1 VEFAQEVR
9 LDQEAIDLD
18 VQNQSSFND
27 KAVKKVVGSGRV
39 EKACDNVIG
48 KRQKHKAMS
57 WSKLGSRSLAI
68 LKVVEL
74 NNKWLDI
81 WFPPIASN
89 DLQRAANDPCEFGE
103 LELAA

>member
-1 VEFAQEVR
+1 M
-9 LDQEAIDLD
+9 
-18 VQNQSSFND
+18 
-27 KAVKKVVGSGRV
+27 
-39 EKACDNVIG
+39 EKACDSVIG

-74 NNKWLDI
+74 NHRWLGI
-81 WFPPIASN
+81 WFPPSIAAN
-89 DLQRAANDPCEFGE
+89 DLQRAANDPCETNE